1 MSKCDISVQFENR
14 ESTFR
19 SGDTVNG
26 TVTIDVNK
34 NVNCRA
40 LKIAGYWKTHGR
52 GNRDSGR
59 YGEKVVFEGDL
70 IAGETQ
76 SYPFSIP
83 IKNVPLTYHGKLI
96 NIDHY
101 VDVRVDV
108 PWGFDPKKRSDFIV
122 LPGTDGSIVE
132 PKQPD
137 PDAIGAQIGKSVGLL
152 GTIAFSLIGI
162 LTLPCPGFL
171 LLVIGVVFGF
181 FTFRKQLAE
190 RRLGE
195 VKVVMDTSV
204 IAPSDSLPISI
215 DFTPQKDGS
224 INEVLITLTA
234 TETAVSGNGT
244 NKSTHTNKIY
254 NLPFNLQGPE
264 SFQAHQKVSFS
275 GMLAIPDTDAYS
287 FDTGDN
293 EVSWDLK
300 IKVDVPM
307 WPDWVQKVNL
317 ALVPREL
324 LHGHS
329 TAAKETPETT
339 ETTETEPALP
349 FLEEELNVTE
359 VATLAGAVAAPPIEP
374 TPPAT
379 ILEEQEPAAEPVA
392 AVDAEPVDPEPATPT
407 ETPAEPP
414 PPEPVPPTINLDETC
429 SLLNDSGQDSAD
441 QARVME
447 AVANQTFNLTLNIER
462 VSSTYSWDKNSQY
475 NDGKTLIGTLE
486 GTDHQIQILIPSD
499 RNDQINQLKAG
510 DSWTGTGQITGRDS
524 LFHRIE
530 MNGD

>member
-1 MSKCDISVQFENR
+1 MSKCDISIQFEDR
-14 ESTFR
+14 QGTFR

-59 YGEKVVFEGDL
+59 YGEKVVFEGEL
-70 IAGETQ
+70 MAGETQ

-83 IKNVPLTYHGKLI
+83 IKDVPLTYHGQLI

-101 VDVRVDV
+101 VDVRVDI
-108 PWGFDPKKRSDFIV
+108 PWGFDPKERREFIV
-122 LPGTDGSIVE
+122 LPGSDGTIVE
-132 PKQPD
+132 PEQPD
-137 PDAIGAQIGKSVGLL
+137 PDALGLKIGKSIGAIATVVLCLVGIFTLAL
-152 GTIAFSLIGI
+152 CVGVPI
-162 LTLPCPGFL
+162 LAAG
-171 LLVIGVVFGF
+171 LVTGY

-190 RRLGE
+190 RRLGD
-195 VKVVMDTSV
+195 VKVVMETSV
-204 IAPSDSLPISI
+204 IAPGDSLPITI
-215 DFTPQKDGS
+215 NFTPRKAGT
-224 INEVLITLTA
+224 INEVLATLTA
-234 TETAVSGNGT
+234 TEIAVSGSGT
-244 NKSTHTNKIY
+244 NKSTYTNKLY

-264 SFQAHQKVSFS
+264 SFQAQQEVSFS
-275 GMLAIPDTDAYS
+275 GMLTIPDTDAYS

-293 EVSWDLK
+293 EISWDLK
-300 IKVDVPM
+300 IKIDIPM

-317 ALVPREL
+317 ALVSREL
-324 LHGHS
+324 LHGDS
-329 TAAKETPETT
+329 TAAKEAPETT
-339 ETTETEPALP
+339 ETQPSPPL
-349 FLEEELNVTE
+349 LEKEST
-359 VATLAGAVAAPPIEP
+359 VAQLAALAGAASAPPVDP

-379 ILEEQEPAAEPVA
+379 ISEEAVPVAEPVKPA
-392 AVDAEPVDPEPATPT
+392 AAVDPEPAP
-407 ETPAEPP
+407 PAEPP
-414 PPEPVPPTINLDETC
+414 PPEPAPVEPTVSLEETC

-441 QARVME
+441 QARIME
-447 AVANQTFNLTLNIER
+447 AVANQTFSLTLNIER

-486 GTDHQIQILIPSD
+486 GTDQQIQILIPSD
-499 RNDQINQLKAG
+499 RNDQMNQLKAG

>member
-1 MSKCDISVQFENR
+1 MSKCDISIQFENR
-14 ESTFR
+14 ERTFR

-76 SYPFSIP
+76 SYPFSIS
-83 IKNVPLTYHGKLI
+83 IKDVPLTYHGKLI

-101 VDVRVDV
+101 VDVRVDI
-108 PWGFDPKKRSDFIV
+108 PWGFDPKKRDDFIV
-122 LPGTDGSIVE
+122 LPGTDGNIVE
-132 PKQPD
+132 PEQPD
-137 PDAIGAQIGKSVGLL
+137 PDALGAQIGKSVGVVA
-152 GTIAFSLIGI
+152 TIVFCLVGI
-162 LTLPCPGFL
+162 LTLAYGVGFL
-171 LLVIGVVFGF
+171 FLAVGLLIGF

-204 IAPSDSLPISI
+204 IAPGDSLPISI
-215 DFTPQKDGS
+215 NCTPRKAGK
-224 INEVLITLTA
+224 INEVLATLTA
-234 TETAVSGNGT
+234 TETAVSGSGT
-244 NKSTHTNKIY
+244 NRSTYTNKIY

-264 SFQAHQKVSFS
+264 SFQAQQEVSFS

-293 EVSWDLK
+293 EISWDLK
-300 IKVDVPM
+300 IKIDIPM
-307 WPDWVQKVNL
+307 WPDWIQKVNL

-324 LHGHS
+324 LHGDS
-329 TAAKETPETT
+329 TAAEETPETT
-339 ETTETEPALP
+339 EAEPSLP
-349 FLEEELNVTE
+349 FLEEESNVAQLA
-359 VATLAGAVAAPPIEP
+359 VLAGAASAPPVDR

-379 ILEEQEPAAEPVA
+379 ISEEQEPAAGPVE

-407 ETPAEPP
+407 ETPAEPAP
-414 PPEPVPPTINLDETC
+414 VEPAKAAISLEETC
-429 SLLNDSGQDSAD
+429 QLLNESGHDTLD
-441 QARVME
+441 QARIME
-447 AVANQTFNLTLNIER
+447 AVAKQTFSLTLSIER

-486 GTDHQIQILIPSD
+486 GTNQQIQILIPSD
-499 RNDQINQLKAG
+499 RNDQMNQLKAG